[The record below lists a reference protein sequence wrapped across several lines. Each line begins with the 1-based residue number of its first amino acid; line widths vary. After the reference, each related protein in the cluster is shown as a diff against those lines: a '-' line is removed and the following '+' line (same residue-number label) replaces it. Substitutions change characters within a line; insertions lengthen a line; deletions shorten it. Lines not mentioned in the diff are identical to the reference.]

1 MFTEQDLIDIIKE
14 NKGESLWDKYQPS
27 DIIKGDV
34 AALAQFSLDLVKE
47 NKRLFKLYV
56 NTSEAVLVLESEI
69 QRLEDVL
76 KVES

>member
-34 AALAQFSLDLVKE
+34 VALAQFSLDLVKE
-47 NKRLFKLYV
+47 NRRLFKLYV